1 MSRGKHDTF
10 KPTDETYRSGW
21 DRVFN
26 TNQTKELEDELAK
39 KKVQTSKEMD
49 QERQRPDG
57 TATAETSSE
66 ATSTGW
72 YGDRKVK

>member
-39 KKVQTSKEMD
+39 KKKRIYIKAIRVISPAKTKPV
-49 QERQRPDG
+49 R
-57 TATAETSSE
+57 
-66 ATSTGW
+66 
-72 YGDRKVK
+72 